1 MRALLLFGL
10 LVVPAV
16 APLDS
21 WAGDDGYEDPPAIQR
36 HLAELQLG
44 DSLEDV
50 QRIYEPAQDWPSHI
64 DPRGR
69 VTRYRVER
77 AYAKRFPLWTQ
88 ALMLGFKGGKL
99 VAIQVVYNDKRSD
112 EKTTEELARDLSLTY
127 GEGRRAGDVFW
138 WTDSRTVIRVF
149 PVEVPTFKDGVR
161 GVKWHTSIQVIEK
174 GLYKRI
180 D

>member
-1 MRALLLFGL
+1 MRALLLVGL
-10 LVVPAV
+10 LAVPAF
-16 APLDS
+16 
-21 WAGDDGYEDPPAIQR
+21 AGDDGYEDPPAIQR
-36 HLAELQLG
+36 YLAELQLG

-50 QRIYEPAQDWPSHI
+50 QRIYAPSQDWPSHI

-77 AYAKRFPLWTQ
+77 AYAKSFPLWTQ
-88 ALMLGFKGGKL
+88 ALLLGFKRGKL
-99 VAIQVVYNDKRSD
+99 VDIQVVYNAKRSG
-112 EKTTEELARDLSLTY
+112 EKTAEELARDLSLTY
-127 GEGRRAGDVFW
+127 GEGERTGSKFW

-161 GVKWHTSIQVIEK
+161 GVEWRTSLQVLEK
-174 GLYKRI
+174 DLYKRL